1 MNTRSIWF
9 YVSLFVAAG
18 GGYGLSAINAPSQAD
33 MDRAIREA
41 VNTARLECVQQP
53 LSKPIM
59 PKGVL
64 RNSPDGGL

>member
-9 YVSLFVAAG
+9 YFSLFVAAG

-41 VNTARLECVQQP
+41 VNTARLECVHVAP
-53 LSKPIM
+53 SRPIM
-59 PKGVL
+59 NKSAP
-64 RNSPDGGL
+64 RNTPDGGL